1 MSMTKV
7 KKAVILKV
15 FNGKSTAKKLEIKHR
30 ERAKGGWQYENE
42 VKKAEVR

>member
-1 MSMTKV
+1 M

-15 FNGKSTAKKLEIKHR
+15 FNGKSTAKKLESNHQ
-30 ERAKGGWQYENE
+30 ERANGGSQCENE